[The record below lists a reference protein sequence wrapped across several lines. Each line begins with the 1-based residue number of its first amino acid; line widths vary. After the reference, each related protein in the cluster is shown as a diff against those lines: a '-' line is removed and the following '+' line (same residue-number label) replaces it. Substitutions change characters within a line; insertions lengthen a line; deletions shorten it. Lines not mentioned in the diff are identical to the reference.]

1 MLASN
6 FTENIN
12 YNTHKNNNNNEQLSA
27 FTPTVVTATS
37 TPSSSSSSS
46 SSLDYLYQA
55 ITLIEETK
63 NNTLEPNTKKQDGE
77 QFTAQYLSL
86 FTILFIENKFNINFN

>member
-27 FTPTVVTATS
+27 FTPTAVTATS
-37 TPSSSSSSS
+37 TPSS